1 MSSLRR
7 ILPTAVA
14 AAALTLAG
22 AGVAAAAVHP
32 GAGYTIVTDNGTTVA
47 CTLAD
52 VTRLEDG
59 RALATTAGH
68 CGHPGQA
75 VTLEAT
81 GETGVIVAASD
92 PHGQMQARRYG
103 DRGEDLVDFAIVEF
117 PAGTEVDTRVSST
130 WRPPATGTPADPVLS
145 LIEVP
150 TIPAPLAD
158 NGVRDLDA
166 EPVRQGEILCKDGR
180 ASGRTCGVALGQ
192 STSDVTAWIPVRAGD
207 SGGIL
212 YDLDGRVVG
221 VTSRADRATGIPGA
235 NVWQRRDYAVSGDA
249 AQYMTMGR

>member
-59 RALATTAGH
+59 RVLATTAGH

-75 VTLEAT
+75 VTLEGT
-81 GETGVIVAASD
+81 GEAGVIVAASD

-180 ASGRTCGVALGQ
+180 ATGRTCGVALGQ

-221 VTSRADRATGIPGA
+221 VTSRADRATGVPGA
-235 NVWQRRDYAVSGDA
+235 NVWQRRDYAVSDDA
-249 AQYMTMGR
+249 AQYMTVGR